1 MLRVAFNS
9 NPFRK
14 ESSYSLSLSLCLP
27 VIIFSHRNMLKAR
40 EIEEGI
46 CACVY
51 FIFISYLFYPPQF
64 KAPFRSL
71 GWPGAPLLV
80 GLLLLLLL
88 PVLHHLIL
96 RRAFTCHTQLHT
108 RGEMRTAI
116 DVTLH
121 IPTQTT
127 SSIPSHFSL
136 SFPINPFPPD
146 PFHFGGLQSRLQLQL
161 VLSPTFLSSSTPLLS
176 FFAYTTKMQKCN
188 KMHHHCRE

>member
-51 FIFISYLFYPPQF
+51 FIFISYLFYPSQF

-71 GWPGAPLLV
+71 GWLELLCWSV
-80 GLLLLLLL
+80 YFFFYFFPFFIIASSGVLSPATLNCTREEKWELQLMSRCISRLKPPSAL
-88 PVLHHLIL
+88 PSL
-96 RRAFTCHTQLHT
+96 
-108 RGEMRTAI
+108 
-116 DVTLH
+116 
-121 IPTQTT
+121 
-127 SSIPSHFSL
+127 FSL

-161 VLSPTFLSSSTPLLS
+161 VLSPTFLPSSTPLLS
-176 FFAYTTKMQKCN
+176 FFAYPTKMQKCN